1 MIYIIAD
8 DLTGAC
14 DTGACF
20 AQHGLSTAVQIGL
33 PAEGRPH
40 GTANGVLVY

>member
-14 DTGACF
+14 DT
-20 AQHGLSTAVQIGL
+20 AVQFRKAGI
-33 PAEGRPH
+33 R
-40 GTANGVLVY
+40 TGVILKEAL